1 MCRSQVFT
9 SFTVLVRAFVQIC
22 IYCRTNNRQTYWLS
36 WTTQKNR
43 RTGQKPHFLDLCP
56 HRTVNCEGR
65 LVSSYFL
72 RFHNFGLLWCGNQI
86 KSSKVQKFL
95 WDCPIQ
101 FIFVPFLRISR
112 KEYDVVMHMVQCFP
126 RKERSV
132 TIFVRQVN
140 MPTTKW
146 RIMLTILKN

>member
-9 SFTVLVRAFVQIC
+9 SFTVLVWVFVQIC

-86 KSSKVQKFL
+86 KSSKVFGRFISSPEHVQINSFL
-95 WDCPIQ
+95 YL
-101 FIFVPFLRISR
+101 FYELFVKNTTWSCTWCSAIRGKSGQWPFLFAKS
-112 KEYDVVMHMVQCFP
+112 HHLQ
-126 RKERSV
+126 
-132 TIFVRQVN
+132 
-140 MPTTKW
+140 
-146 RIMLTILKN
+146 